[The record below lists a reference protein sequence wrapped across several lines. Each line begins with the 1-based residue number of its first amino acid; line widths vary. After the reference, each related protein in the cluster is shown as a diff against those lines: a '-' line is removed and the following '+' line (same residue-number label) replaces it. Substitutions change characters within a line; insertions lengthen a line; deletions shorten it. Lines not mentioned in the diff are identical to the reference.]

1 MQPTKMCDTAK
12 TMLRGRFI
20 ALNIYLKKL
29 VALNISNLRFQLQTE
44 EREEKKV
51 NPKQAEK
58 RMQIKLEEI

>member
-1 MQPTKMCDTAK
+1 MQPTEMCDTAK